1 MEWVGHNT
9 TCVVRFFSMGGDF
22 DSMRRDARSRFRV
35 RGSVVVGR
43 SVDRWIVRARKPS
56 AHANR
61 PRLKIARRDPEDGR
75 SIGTDRTGSD
85 RDARC
90 GEGDAKVLAEMNG
103 RTDERSNERRSSSRR
118 DATRHAHRSFPSSV
132 VRRPFRF
139 PFRIIH
145 RITTHH
151 RFKTRRNRGRERFLA
166 SGVDLFFGRDLV
178 CDFDES
184 QFVKSVPPDSRDIS
198 RIWFLIFRI
207 QRRWEKKI
215 VILRIQFFKL

>member
-43 SVDRWIVRARKPS
+43 SVDRWIVRVASS

-90 GEGDAKVLAEMNG
+90 EGDAKVLAEMNG

-118 DATRHAHRSFPSSV
+118 DATRRDTGRFRRPSSV
-132 VRRPFRF
+132 VRSV

-184 QFVKSVPPDSRDIS
+184 QFVKSVPPDSRDIVS
-198 RIWFLIFRI
+198 DMVFDFPYPEAVGKKNCDPSHSIF
-207 QRRWEKKI
+207 
-215 VILRIQFFKL
+215 

>member
-43 SVDRWIVRARKPS
+43 SVDRWIVRVASS

-118 DATRHAHRSFPSSV
+118 DATRRGTGRFRRPSSV
-132 VRRPFRF
+132 VRSVFRSESSIESPPIIGSRPDETEGANGFSPRASTF
-139 PFRIIH
+139 
-145 RITTHH
+145 
-151 RFKTRRNRGRERFLA
+151 FL
-166 SGVDLFFGRDLV
+166 
-178 CDFDES
+178 DE
-184 QFVKSVPPDSRDIS
+184 IS
-198 RIWFLIFRI
+198 C
-207 QRRWEKKI
+207 
-215 VILRIQFFKL
+215 VILTSHNSSKVSPPILGISLGYGF